1 MHNVFNYHGLLW
13 KYEKYFLIA
22 SYLIKH
28 HTLWIYM
35 KCCVLG
41 LQTSGPGPATE
52 VQSESS
58 MVSGRSE
65 ALSLAKTATS
75 PLFWEKNTGR
85 PAHTPP
91 PRIRS
96 PAEQPKQRRWT
107 TGGRPATWSVFSV
120 RGLYLESWRRSSPR
134 QVLRVQLQ
142 CCRWTPAPHYRG
154 TPQDSTDQATP
165 NASSAAP
172 PHSEAQDQSSTHSV
186 HDPGSSV

>member
-1 MHNVFNYHGLLW
+1 MEYPEKMKHIFWLLATW
-13 KYEKYFLIA
+13 LNITHCEYTQLYIYE
-22 SYLIKH
+22 
-28 HTLWIYM
+28 
-35 KCCVLG
+35 CCALG

-96 PAEQPKQRRWT
+96 PAETTEMNHRRKT
-107 TGGRPATWSVFSV
+107 SHFTSLLRPRAVPGELKEIFSSASPPRPAPVLQVNT
-120 RGLYLESWRRSSPR
+120 SSS
-134 QVLRVQLQ
+134 L
-142 CCRWTPAPHYRG
+142 
-154 TPQDSTDQATP
+154 
-165 NASSAAP
+165 
-172 PHSEAQDQSSTHSV
+172 
-186 HDPGSSV
+186 